1 MKTSLELMLWHPVVA
16 LADLQATPVAVTLLG
31 EPLVLWRDGEG
42 RAHAWT
48 DRCPHRGARLSLG
61 QVVESECGVRHLA
74 CPYHG
79 WQFAPGGQCVHV
91 PARPD
96 WTPPPGHAAGIHDA
110 QEAHGLLWVRL
121 VAPDAGAPLP
131 DELTRPPP
139 FEPGSLP
146 GWRSVVCG
154 PYAVA
159 TSAPRL
165 VENFLDMSHFGFVH
179 SGWLGG
185 AAHAQVE
192 VGHIEE
198 TATGVRASN
207 CRAWQPQGYAGA
219 DGGQFV
225 AYDYAVLGPY
235 AATLQ
240 KNSVAPDGPR
250 NAIALFINPVHDEAC
265 TAWFVMSTVNDP
277 STDES
282 LRAFQDAVFAQDRPV
297 VESQTPVRLPIH
309 KGSSVDTGVPPEVH
323 GPADRL
329 SAAYRRCLVRWGVT
343 VGVC

>member
-1 MKTSLELMLWHPVVA
+1 MKFSLEHTLWHPVLA
-16 LADLQATPVAVTLLG
+16 LDDLQTSPVSVTLLG
-31 EPLVLWRDGEG
+31 QPLVLWRDGEG
-42 RAHAWT
+42 QAHAWT

-61 QVVESECGVRHLA
+61 QVVETGCGLRQLA

-79 WQFAPGGQCVHV
+79 WEFAPGGRCVHV

-96 WTPPPGHAAGIHDA
+96 WSPPPSHATRAHDV
-110 QEAHGLLWVRL
+110 QEVHGLLWVRL
-121 VAPDAGAPLP
+121 IAPAADAALP
-131 DELTRPPP
+131 VELTQPPR
-139 FEPGSLP
+139 FEPAAQA

-154 PYAVA
+154 PYSVA

-179 SGWLGG
+179 RGSLGD
-185 AAHAQVE
+185 AEHAQVD
-192 VGHIEE
+192 VGHVEE
-198 TATGVRASN
+198 TATGVHARH
-207 CRAWQPQGYAGA
+207 CRAWQPQGYADA
-219 DGGQFV
+219 EGGQFV
-225 AYDYAVLGPY
+225 AYHYAVLGPY
-235 AATLQ
+235 AASLQ
-240 KNSVAPDGPR
+240 KESVVPDGPH
-250 NAIALFINPVHDEAC
+250 NAIALFINPVHAEAC
-265 TAWFVMSTVNDP
+265 TAWFVMSTRNDP

-309 KGSSVDTGVPPEVH
+309 AGGSRDTDCVPELH